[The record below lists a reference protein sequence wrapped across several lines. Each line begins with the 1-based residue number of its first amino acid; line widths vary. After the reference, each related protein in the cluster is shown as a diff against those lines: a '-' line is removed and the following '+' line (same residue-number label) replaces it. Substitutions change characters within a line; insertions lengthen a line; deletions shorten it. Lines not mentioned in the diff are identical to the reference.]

1 MKKANRPIESP
12 DLPQQLETTE
22 LNTLED
28 ASEIEMVQIDI
39 IAPGIEAEHVRFQE
53 SYIKG
58 VHFDAAK
65 LPHSSWVDVIFEN
78 CDLSNVKLT
87 NTQMNRVEFRNC
99 KLVGTDFDRADL
111 RDVRMIDC
119 QAPYTLFNLTN
130 MQDVAFSDCLLKSAN
145 FIESEFFN
153 VQFGS
158 STIDDVQFTGTSLK
172 DVDLSNCELR
182 QIHIQKEDI
191 EGAIVSADQAIS
203 LIELFGVTVKD

>member
-1 MKKANRPIESP
+1 MKKRNRPIESP
-12 DLPQQLETTE
+12 DLPKQLETT
-22 LNTLED
+22 NMSTLED
-28 ASEIEMVQIDI
+28 ASEIEMLRVESV
-39 IAPGIEAEHVRFQE
+39 APGLEAEHVRFRE
-53 SYIKG
+53 VYIKG
-58 VHFDAAK
+58 VHFDYAK
-65 LPHSSWVDVIFEN
+65 LPHSSWVDVTFEN

-87 NTQMNRVEFRNC
+87 NVQMNRVEFRNC

-119 QAPYTLFNLTN
+119 QAPYTLFNLAN
-130 MQDVAFSDCLLKSAN
+130 MQDVSFNDCLLKSAN

-191 EGAIVSADQAIS
+191 QGAIVSAEQAIS